1 MNLHGQH
8 EINVRGCRISTD
20 TDDAGCMAVNFEL
33 HRGQDMGHIKAENL
47 TLGYNHKRVIRRI
60 DLIITKGE
68 FVSIIGPS
76 GVGKSTLLMGLNATT
91 SIIEGRLRVLG
102 NNLDTIR
109 NHELKT
115 LRAKI
120 GVIFQGFNLVS
131 RLSVFDNIANG
142 MLHRKPLLSALF
154 EHYSPQQYDEIYEYM
169 KVVGI
174 EQEALNRC
182 DRLSGGQKQRV
193 AIARAIAQRPEII
206 LADEPISS
214 LDPVSAR
221 NVMETLKNANEKY
234 GITVVSNLHQ
244 LDYAREFCSRV
255 IGLNNGGIVYDG
267 PPEHLDAATISKIYH
282 KQQVDRRDEN
292 RLYSPFPAS
301 IQAPASTK
309 SRMPKARS
317 GPLPTPIQPAA
328 PWCRPSFL

>member
-1 MNLHGQH
+1 
-8 EINVRGCRISTD
+8 
-20 TDDAGCMAVNFEL
+20 
-33 HRGQDMGHIKAENL
+33 MGHIKAENL
-47 TLGYNHKRVIRRI
+47 TLGYSRKK
-60 DLIITKGE
+60 IIQGINLNIKKGE
-68 FVSIIGPS
+68 FLSIIGPS

-91 SIIEGRLRVLG
+91 SIIDGKLRVLG
-102 NNLDTIR
+102 KNLGTIKH
-109 NHELKT
+109 HELKA

-131 RLSVFDNIANG
+131 RLSVFDNIASG

-154 EHYSPQQYDEIYEYM
+154 KHYSKEQYEEIYEYM

-174 EQEALNRC
+174 EQEALSRC

-221 NVMETLKNANEKY
+221 NVMETLRNANEKY

-255 IGLNNGGIVYDG
+255 IGLNGGRVVYDG
-267 PPEHLDAATISKIYH
+267 PPDRLNAATVAKIYY
-282 KQQVDRRDEN
+282 KKEPVIPAIDCFCV
-292 RLYSPFPAS
+292 PF
-301 IQAPASTK
+301 T
-309 SRMPKARS
+309 
-317 GPLPTPIQPAA
+317 PLPLQAA
-328 PWCRPSFL
+328 AIAQR

>member
-1 MNLHGQH
+1 
-8 EINVRGCRISTD
+8 
-20 TDDAGCMAVNFEL
+20 
-33 HRGQDMGHIKAENL
+33 MGHITAENL
-47 TLGYNHKRVIRRI
+47 TLGYSRKKVIQGI
-60 DLIITKGE
+60 DLTIRQGE
-68 FVSIIGPS
+68 FLSIIGPS

-91 SIIEGRLRVLG
+91 SIIEGSLRVLG
-102 NNLDTIR
+102 SNLGSIR
-109 NHELKT
+109 HHELKA
-115 LRAKI
+115 LRARI

-131 RLSVFDNIANG
+131 RLSVFDNIASG

-154 EHYSPQQYDEIYEYM
+154 RHYSGSQYDEIYEYM

-174 EQEALNRC
+174 EQEALSRC

-221 NVMETLKNANEKY
+221 SVMETLRNANEKY

-255 IGLNNGGIVYDG
+255 IGLNGGRIVYDG
-267 PPEHLDAATISKIYH
+267 SPDQLTAAAVAQIYH
-282 KQQVDRRDEN
+282 KDQPEQFGSDCVCV
-292 RLYSPFPAS
+292 PF
-301 IQAPASTK
+301 APAS
-309 SRMPKARS
+309 
-317 GPLPTPIQPAA
+317 LQPAV
-328 PWCRPSFL
+328 CQI

>member
-1 MNLHGQH
+1 
-8 EINVRGCRISTD
+8 
-20 TDDAGCMAVNFEL
+20 MA
-33 HRGQDMGHIKAENL
+33 HIQAKNL
-47 TLGYNHKRVIRRI
+47 TLGYSNKKVIQDIDLVIR
-60 DLIITKGE
+60 KGE
-68 FVSIIGPS
+68 FLSIIGPS
-76 GVGKSTLLMGLNATT
+76 GVGKSTLLMGFNATT
-91 SIIEGRLRVLG
+91 SILDGRLHVLG
-102 NNLDTIR
+102 CNLDNIGY
-109 NHELKT
+109 NELKS

-131 RLSVFDNIANG
+131 RLSVFDNIASG

-154 EHYSPQQYDEIYEYM
+154 KHYSKQEYEEIYEYM

-174 EQEALNRC
+174 EQEALSRC

-221 NVMETLKNANEKY
+221 NVLETLKNANEKY

-255 IGLNNGGIVYDG
+255 IGLNGGRIVYDG
-267 PPEHLDAATISKIYH
+267 PPDRLCPATVSQIYH
-282 KQQVDRRDEN
+282 KEPGVDRFDDCTR
-292 RLYSPFPAS
+292 SPFPSAS
-301 IQAPASTK
+301 F
-309 SRMPKARS
+309 
-317 GPLPTPIQPAA
+317 QPA
-328 PWCRPSFL
+328 